1 MEDYKKEPGG
11 KEKLKERNSKWIND
25 DYVKFIRYGQH
36 FIEKNGEGI
45 LAFINAH
52 GFLDNPTFRGMRWN
66 LLKTYDKIITI
77 DLLGNSKKKEKCP
90 DGSKDE
96 NVFDIQQGVSINLF
110 VKTGKKRDGE
120 LGQIS
125 HLDIHGLR
133 KDKYGFL
140 LANSIDSSPY
150 RNLAYVEPDYFF
162 VPKDLE
168 SVREYKKGIAIDE
181 FFRVGNS
188 GVVTKRD
195 KLNIHSTKQEVIQM
209 LNDVMQLEEQQCRVK
224 YSIPKDVRD
233 WNFTLAKSDITKSG
247 LNLDL
252 VRKINYR
259 PFDSKYFY
267 YTGRSKGIVGWP
279 VPVVSEHLQRVD
291 NIGFM
296 TNKKVEVG
304 EFAHIFF
311 YRGIVE
317 SHAVSMKE
325 INYVFPLYLYPDDDQ
340 QSLEGKPTRTPNLNP
355 DIVQQ
360 IAAKLGLTF
369 TPEKEKAAGTF
380 APIDL
385 LDYIY
390 AVLHSPTYREKYKEF
405 LKIDFPR
412 VPYPHDQKIFRQLV
426 ELGGKLRQIH
436 LLEHSVVDKRITTF
450 PVDGDNEIIR
460 RLGKQDWELTDQ
472 KRQLGRI
479 HINDTQYFGD
489 IPLVA
494 WEFYIGGY
502 QPAQKWL
509 KDRRKRQLTFE
520 DVSHYQKIIVAL
532 TETDRLMREID
543 GIEIEEKSSTEDR
556 KAD

>member
-1 MEDYKKEPGG
+1 MAEVFHSDLYGKREDKYKKLLSEDI
-11 KEKLKERNSKWIND
+11 ERFKLEQLESAAP
-25 DYVKFIRYGQH
+25 H
-36 FIEKNGEGI
+36 
-45 LAFINAH
+45 
-52 GFLDNPTFRGMRWN
+52 
-66 LLKTYDKIITI
+66 
-77 DLLGNSKKKEKCP
+77 
-90 DGSKDE
+90 
-96 NVFDIQQGVSINLF
+96 
-110 VKTGKKRDGE
+110 
-120 LGQIS
+120 
-125 HLDIHGLR
+125 
-133 KDKYGFL
+133 
-140 LANSIDSSPY
+140 
-150 RNLAYVEPDYFF
+150 YFF

-168 SVREYKKGIAIDE
+168 LENQYRRGFQLNKLFPVNSVGI
-181 FFRVGNS
+181 
-188 GVVTKRD
+188 VTARD
-195 KLNIHSTKQEVIQM
+195 AFTIHET
-209 LNDVMQLEEQQCRVK
+209 EQQVK
-224 YSIPKDVRD
+224 ETIETFLGMDDDTARQHFNLGKDVRD
-233 WNFTLAKSDITKSG
+233 WKVHLARK
-247 LNLDL
+247 DL
-252 VRKINYR
+252 VESGPDFAKHLVPIDYR
-259 PFDSKYFY
+259 PLDTRFTY
-267 YTGRSKGIVGWP
+267 YTGHSKGFHCMPRGEVMR
-279 VPVVSEHLQRVD
+279 HFLQENSIGLVFSRQATDTNWTSIQVCNSIID
-291 NIGFM
+291 NRYHFSY
-296 TNKKVEVG
+296 K
-304 EFAHIFF
+304 
-311 YRGIVE
+311 GIPQC
-317 SHAVSMKE
+317 A
-325 INYVFPLYLYPDDDQ
+325 PLYLYPDDDQ